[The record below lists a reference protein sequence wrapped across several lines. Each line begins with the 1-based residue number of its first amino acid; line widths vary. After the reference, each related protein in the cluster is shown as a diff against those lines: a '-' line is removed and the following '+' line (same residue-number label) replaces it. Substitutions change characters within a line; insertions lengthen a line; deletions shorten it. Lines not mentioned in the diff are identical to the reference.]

1 MEQLDLLQ
9 AFEIIV
15 DKAKGSS
22 LGEKFYQEA
31 DSYLGFVSEKLG
43 ISKRTSAIMALFADR
58 CDDSHIQFSDYTDFL
73 DCRILSLLRYA
84 KETQELVDK
93 EYICRYKDDGL
104 YYSIPMEVMEAFQ
117 HNEPYVPA
125 DVEELTARELF
136 DKFDEIFTKCRRR
149 KIDKQVLRRKLMA
162 LVSKNEKLDF
172 VKAMS
177 SFDVDTDDVDFP
189 LFILFCTLFVINGDD
204 DIRYHDLEFLYEEG
218 EAAWRWAKRGLSQG
232 DHLFFV
238 EKFIEYTND
247 DGFVD
252 RESFKI
258 TDDAKKQLFSELNL
272 SSMRGSRPKGGM
284 ISFEDIK
291 PKQLFYNSKE
301 SKQVEELAKLLDEE
315 YYQSI
320 RNRLKETNFRSG
332 FACLFY
338 GAPGT
343 GKTETVLQ
351 IAKKTGRDLIQ
362 VNVSEIK
369 SMWVG
374 ESEKNI
380 KGIFDDY
387 KKKVKQSTKA
397 PILLFNEADA
407 IIGKRQ
413 VGAERAVEKMENSI
427 QNIILQEIEQLDGIL
442 IATTNLAENMD
453 KAFERRFLYKIKF
466 EKPDLDCRAK
476 IWQSMIPALN
486 GTDASYLA
494 GKYDFC
500 GGEIENIARHYTI
513 QSILHGKPE
522 NLVKS
527 LTEFCES
534 ERQEGSYSKR
544 KVGF

>member
-1 MEQLDLLQ
+1 MEQMDLLQ

-15 DKAKGSS
+15 DKAKNSS
-22 LGEKFYQEA
+22 LGEKFYEEA
-31 DSYLGFVSEKLG
+31 DSYLGFVSDKLD
-43 ISKRTSAIMALFADR
+43 ISKRASAIMALFADR
-58 CDDSHIQFSDYTDFL
+58 CYDSHIQFSDFTDFL
-73 DCRILSLLRYA
+73 GCRILSLLRYA
-84 KETQELVDK
+84 NEIQELVDK
-93 EYICRYKDDGL
+93 EYIYRNRDEGF
-104 YYSIPMEVMEAFQ
+104 YYTIPMEVMEVFQ
-117 HNEPYVPA
+117 HNERYNPM

-136 DKFDEIFTKCRRR
+136 DKFDELFTKCRRG
-149 KIDKQVLRRKLMA
+149 KIDKQVLRRKLRA
-162 LVSKNEKLDF
+162 LVAKNEKLAF
-172 VKAMS
+172 VKAMAS
-177 SFDVDTDDVDFP
+177 YDVDADNMYFP
-189 LFILFCTLFVINGDD
+189 LFVLFCTLFVVNGDD
-204 DIRYHDLEFLYEEG
+204 DIRYYDLEFIYNEG
-218 EAAWRWAKRGLSQG
+218 DAEWRCAKRGLSQG

-284 ISFEDIK
+284 LSFEDIS

-301 SKQVEELAKLLDEE
+301 QRQVEELTSLLDEE
-315 YYQSI
+315 HFQRI
-320 RNRLKETNFRSG
+320 KNRLKESNFRSG

-362 VNVSEIK
+362 VNVSEVK

-387 KKKVKQSTKA
+387 KKKVKQLAKA

-453 KAFERRFLYKIKF
+453 KAFERRFLYKIQF
-466 EKPDLDCRAK
+466 EKPDLNCRTQ
-476 IWQSMIPALN
+476 IWQAMIPPLN
-486 GTDASYLA
+486 DADASYLA
-494 GKYDFC
+494 GKYDFS
-500 GGEIENIARHYTI
+500 GGEIENIARHFTI
-513 QSILHGKPE
+513 QTILHGKSE
-522 NLVKS
+522 NMVKS
-527 LTEFCES
+527 LAEFCES
-534 ERQEGSYSKR
+534 ERLEGSRTKR
-544 KVGF
+544 KIGF

>member
-1 MEQLDLLQ
+1 MEQMDLLQ

-15 DKAKGSS
+15 DKAKNSS
-22 LGEKFYQEA
+22 LGEKFYEET
-31 DSYLGFVSEKLG
+31 DSYLGFVSDKLD
-43 ISKRTSAIMALFADR
+43 ISKRASAIMALFADR
-58 CDDSHIQFSDYTDFL
+58 CDDSHIQFSDFTDFL
-73 DCRILSLLRYA
+73 GCRILSLLRYA
-84 KETQELVDK
+84 NEIQELVDK
-93 EYICRYKDDGL
+93 EYICRNRDEGF
-104 YYSIPMEVMEAFQ
+104 YYTIPMEVMEAFQ
-117 HNEPYVPA
+117 QNQRYIPS

-136 DKFDEIFTKCRRR
+136 DKFNELFTKCRRR
-149 KIDKQVLRRKLMA
+149 KLDRQILKKKLRVLVR
-162 LVSKNEKLDF
+162 KNENLAF

-177 SFDVDTDDVDFP
+177 SFDIDEEDTEFS
-189 LFILFCTLFVINGDD
+189 LFLLFCTLFVIDGDD

-218 EAAWRWAKRGLSQG
+218 EADWRWAKRGLSQG
-232 DHLFFV
+232 DHLFLV

-272 SSMRGSRPKGGM
+272 SSMCGSRPKGGM
-284 ISFEDIK
+284 LSFEDIS

-301 SKQVEELAKLLDEE
+301 QRQVEELTSLLDEE
-315 YYQSI
+315 HFQRI
-320 RNRLKETNFRSG
+320 KNRLKESNFRSG

-362 VNVSEIK
+362 VNVSEVK

-387 KKKVKQSTKA
+387 KKKVKQLAKA

-453 KAFERRFLYKIKF
+453 KAFERRFLYKIQF
-466 EKPDLDCRAK
+466 EKPDLNCRTQ
-476 IWQSMIPALN
+476 IWQAMIPPLN
-486 GTDASYLA
+486 DADASYLA
-494 GKYDFC
+494 GKYDFS
-500 GGEIENIARHYTI
+500 GGEIENIARHFTI
-513 QSILHGKPE
+513 QTILHGKSE
-522 NLVKS
+522 NMVKS
-527 LTEFCES
+527 LVELCES
-534 ERQEGSYSKR
+534 ERLEGSRIKR
-544 KVGF
+544 KIGF

>member
-1 MEQLDLLQ
+1 MEQMDLLQ

-15 DKAKGSS
+15 DKAKNSS
-22 LGEKFYQEA
+22 LGEKFYEEA
-31 DSYLGFVSEKLG
+31 DSYLGFVSDKLD
-43 ISKRTSAIMALFADR
+43 ISKRASAIMALFADR
-58 CDDSHIQFSDYTDFL
+58 CDDSHIQFSDFTDFL
-73 DCRILSLLRYA
+73 GCRILSLLRYA
-84 KETQELVDK
+84 NEIQELVDK
-93 EYICRYKDDGL
+93 EYICR
-104 YYSIPMEVMEAFQ
+104 
-117 HNEPYVPA
+117 N
-125 DVEELTARELF
+125 R
-136 DKFDEIFTKCRRR
+136 
-149 KIDKQVLRRKLMA
+149 IDKQVLRRKLRA
-162 LVSKNEKLDF
+162 LVAKNERLAF
-172 VKAMS
+172 VKAMAS
-177 SFDVDTDDVDFP
+177 YDVDVDADNMYFP
-189 LFILFCTLFVINGDD
+189 LFVLFCTLFVVNGDD
-204 DIRYHDLEFLYEEG
+204 DIRYHDLEFIYKEDDAE
-218 EAAWRWAKRGLSQG
+218 WRYAKRDLSQG

-272 SSMRGSRPKGGM
+272 SSMRGSRPNGGM
-284 ISFEDIK
+284 LSFEDIS

-301 SKQVEELAKLLDEE
+301 QRQVEELTSLLDEE
-315 YYQSI
+315 HFQRI
-320 RNRLKETNFRSG
+320 KNRLKEANFRSD

-362 VNVSEIK
+362 VNVSEVK

-387 KKKVKQSTKA
+387 KKKVKQLAKA

-453 KAFERRFLYKIKF
+453 KAFERRFLYKIQF
-466 EKPDLDCRAK
+466 EKPDLNCRTQ
-476 IWQSMIPALN
+476 IWQAMIPPLN
-486 GTDASYLA
+486 DADASYLA
-494 GKYDFC
+494 GKYDFS
-500 GGEIENIARHYTI
+500 GGEIENIARHFTI
-513 QSILHGKPE
+513 QTILHGKSE
-522 NLVKS
+522 NMVKS
-527 LTEFCES
+527 LAEFCES
-534 ERQEGSYSKR
+534 ERLEGSRTKR
-544 KVGF
+544 KIGF

>member
-1 MEQLDLLQ
+1 MEQMDLLQ

-43 ISKRTSAIMALFADR
+43 ISKRASAIMALFADR

-93 EYICRYKDDGL
+93 EYICRYKDEGL
-104 YYSIPMEVMEAFQ
+104 YYSIPMEVMESFQ

-136 DKFDEIFTKCRRR
+136 DKFDELFTKCRRR

-232 DHLFFV
+232 DHFFFV

-284 ISFEDIK
+284 VSFEDIK

-301 SKQVEELAKLLDEE
+301 NKQVEELAKLLDEE
-315 YYQSI
+315 HYQSI

-387 KKKVKQSTKA
+387 KKKVKQSVKA

-486 GTDASYLA
+486 ATDASHLA
-494 GKYDFC
+494 SKYDFS

-522 NLVKS
+522 NLVNS
-527 LTEFCES
+527 LAEFCES
-534 ERQEGSYSKR
+534 ERLEGSYSKR